1 MAVSAPPYPGSAPP
15 LTAERTLPAARVPT
29 VAVLLSTFNG
39 EQFLDDQLQSLL
51 RQTVADWVLY
61 WRDDGSSDTTV
72 DIMRRFMAGPGA
84 GRCHAVLDPPG
95 RLRPTGSFMALLR
108 AAVKTDVAAVA
119 FADQDDVWLPEKLS
133 RAVAALQ
140 PDPRPALYC
149 SRQLLVDEALR
160 HIGVSARLHQPPGF
174 PAALTQNVATGC
186 TLVLNQAAARLVA
199 GSRPPP
205 ATLHDWWSY
214 LVVSAHGGRVV
225 ADATPTV
232 LYRQHGGNAVGAP
245 ASMRR
250 RFFEALR
257 RGPGAFMAV
266 LRGHV
271 AALRAQ
277 PDLLTPDAAAALD
290 VVQAGLQGGVPQRLA
305 ALQLGGLS
313 RQTWQETLMFR
324 LWFLVD
330 HPPASP
336 PGQPQASSAGR
347 M

>member
-1 MAVSAPPYPGSAPP
+1 MSALPHPGSAPP
-15 LTAERTLPAARVPT
+15 LTAERTPSAARTPT
-29 VAVLLSTFNG
+29 VAILLSTYNG
-39 EQFLDDQLQSLL
+39 AQFLDDQLESLL

-61 WRDDGSSDTTV
+61 WRDDGSSDATQ

-119 FADQDDVWLPEKLS
+119 FADQDDVWLPEKLA

-160 HIGVSARLHQPPGF
+160 HIGLSARLHQPPGF

-199 GSRPPP
+199 GSHPPP

-214 LVVSAHGGRVV
+214 LVVAAHGGRLV
-225 ADATPTV
+225 ADAPPTV
-232 LYRQHGGNAVGAP
+232 RFRQHGGNAVGAP

-277 PDLLTPDAAAALD
+277 PDLLTADAAAALD

-330 HPPASP
+330 HPPASS

>member
-1 MAVSAPPYPGSAPP
+1 MPLPLRINPGSAPP
-15 LTAERTLPAARVPT
+15 LTATRTLIAWVPT
-29 VAVLLSTFNG
+29 VAILLSTYNG
-39 EQFLDDQLQSLL
+39 AEFLDDQLESLL
-51 RQTVADWVLY
+51 QQTMADWVLY
-61 WRDDGSSDTTV
+61 WRDDGSSDGTK

-108 AAVKTDVAAVA
+108 VAAKADVAAVA
-119 FADQDDVWLPEKLS
+119 FADQDDVWLPEKLA

-140 PDPRPALYC
+140 PDPRPTLYC
-149 SRQLLVDEALR
+149 SRQLLVDERLR
-160 HIGVSARLHQPPGF
+160 HIGLSAWLQQPPGF
-174 PAALTQNVATGC
+174 PAALAQNVATGC

-199 GSRPPP
+199 GSHPPP

-214 LVVSAHGGRVV
+214 LVVSAHGGRLV

-250 RFFEALR
+250 RLIEALR
-257 RGPGAFMAV
+257 RGPSVFMNV

-271 AALRAQ
+271 KALREQ
-277 PDLLTPDAAAALD
+277 PDLLSPDAAAALD
-290 VVQAGLQGGVPQRLA
+290 VVQAGLQGGMPQRLA
-305 ALQLGGLS
+305 ALQLYGLS

-330 HPPASP
+330 
-336 PGQPQASSAGR
+336 
-347 M
+347 